1 MDAVPLEQVIRQYIN
16 LPPQTSGTGWLPVL
30 CQVCNDSGR
39 KGMRAGFKFDGS
51 GVVGYH
57 CFNCSHKAKYDPAV
71 SRSLSKAMV
80 EILTAFNVPKEEIDK
95 LNLEAFKPRDLILN
109 STVKVEYTS
118 IEPMVVPLPS
128 HFYALADAAPND
140 TWAQIACD
148 YLEHDRGVDPKAY
161 PFHLAHKTDEPELDR
176 WFGRV
181 IIPIFKSNHPIF
193 YIGRD
198 LTGKKQKKY
207 LSPSYTKEKVLHG
220 FNELFRQTD
229 EPLYIVEGWFDA
241 YAIDAVAI
249 LGNEI
254 SAPQA
259 AWLNKSSRKKVYIP
273 DRSGNGK
280 QAAEQALSLGWSV
293 ATPGINT
300 WTDEI
305 KDMNDAVKRYGKMF
319 VMRSLAE
326 TTAVGF
332 TAGINL
338 GMYCKH
344 EEVSKKD
351 GRKKKD
357 HQTPHEKG
365 RRG

>member
-1 MDAVPLEQVIRQYIN
+1 MDVIPLEQVIKQYIN

-30 CQVCNDSGR
+30 CKVCNDSGR
-39 KGMRAGFKFDGS
+39 KGARAGFKFDTG

-71 SRSLSKAMV
+71 SRSLSKAMT

-95 LNLEAFKPRDLILN
+95 LNLEAFKPRDLVLN
-109 STVKVEYTS
+109 TTAKVEVTS
-118 IEPMVVPLPS
+118 IEPMPVPLPC
-128 HFYALADAAPND
+128 HFYALAEAPTND
-140 TWAQIACD
+140 VWAKIACD
-148 YLEHDRGVDPKAY
+148 YLEHDRGVDPKSY
-161 PFHLAHKTDEPELDR
+161 PFHLAHKTGDPELDR

-181 IIPIFKSNHPIF
+181 IIPVFKNNQLIF

-207 LSPSYTKEKVLHG
+207 LSPSYTKEKIIYG
-220 FNELFRQTD
+220 FGELFRQTD

-241 YAIDAVAI
+241 YAIDGVAI

-259 AWLNKSSRKKVYIP
+259 TWLNKSNRKKVYIP
-273 DRSGNGK
+273 DRLGNGR
-280 QAAEQALSLGWSV
+280 QTALQALGLGWSI

-305 KDMNDAVKRYGKMF
+305 KDMNDAVKKYGKMF
-319 VMRSLAE
+319 VMKSLAE
-326 TTAVGF
+326 TTAAGF
-332 TAGINL
+332 TAEINL

-344 EEVSKKD
+344 EKANK
-351 GRKKKD
+351 GRSKKKD
-357 HQTPHEKG
+357 SSSH
-365 RRG
+365 